1 MIPKLTV
8 SQAEDLQ
15 EDLVQAFNGHAFQL
29 GLLTLRQ
36 SRNSDP
42 RAMIETAM
50 VAQQDVLLK
59 YGFSS
64 GTRGVAEM
72 VSALT
77 SFFEGEEGLSY
88 TAASKKAKALCIGME
103 SGRRHGWTWPRR
115 TSDDTA
121 STALPKT
128 DVDDLAAFSDDDSE

>member
-29 GLLTLRQ
+29 RLLTLRQ
-36 SRNSDP
+36 AGNSDP
-42 RAMIETAM
+42 RAKRETAM

-64 GTRGVAEM
+64 GTRGVGDM
-72 VSALT
+72 VLALT
-77 SFFEGEEGLSY
+77 SFFEEEECLSR
-88 TAASKKAKALCIGME
+88 TAASKKAKALSIGME
-103 SGRRHGWTWPRR
+103 SGRRHGWSWPRLS
-115 TSDDTA
+115 SDDTA
-121 STALPKT
+121 STALPRT
-128 DVDDLAAFSDDDSE
+128 DADDVAAFSDDDSE